1 MVELRNSLRATV
13 KESAALNRPGV
24 ENMKLR
30 QLSDIIYQEVG
41 GKVMSKI
48 SDDLWNTIR
57 TGDGIQTEITE
68 TVQSVYHK
76 LLNPQLNE
84 AGESAFHSDLQPA
97 QNGVES
103 NGHLAVS
110 DSGIDATFSADAE
123 PSEPPGFTRL
133 SSNQNGK
140 SDHKESPKEVSGIP
154 VPSDGKAK
162 ETYTQSENNC
172 SLDPLVPDSV
182 DVGEP
187 PGFAIG
193 TKEKNP
199 DDVNDEDPELNKFL
213 DNKPKGFSIDE
224 IDIDDSDNLD
234 ASDDINRDLDM
245 ELELLTRMNGFVFPK
260 FLGVDAVDWT
270 KEN

>member
-1 MVELRNSLRATV
+1 MENGDGTNGKRIRAEDVICKLKDDGDFDKLRLKIVRRMKENVELRNSLRATV
-13 KESAALNRPGV
+13 KESAALNRPGA

-30 QLSDIIYQEVG
+30 QLSDAIYQEVG
-41 GKVMSKI
+41 EKAMSKI

-57 TGDGIQTEITE
+57 TGDGIQTEITK
-68 TVQSVYHK
+68 TVQSVYSK

-84 AGESAFHSDLQPA
+84 AGESAFHSDLQQA

-123 PSEPPGFTRL
+123 PSEPPGFAQL
-133 SSNQNGK
+133 SSNRNGK

-172 SLDPLVPDSV
+172 SLDPLIPESV
-182 DVGEP
+182 DVGAP

-193 TKEKNP
+193 TIEKNP
-199 DDVNDEDPELNKFL
+199 DDVNDEDPEV
-213 DNKPKGFSIDE
+213 PPGF
-224 IDIDDSDNLD
+224 
-234 ASDDINRDLDM
+234 
-245 ELELLTRMNGFVFPK
+245 G
-260 FLGVDAVDWT
+260 
-270 KEN
+270 